1 MSDPQQPGERP
12 LGYRDIENLIA
23 AYAELV
29 DAGDFE
35 SVGALLADA
44 VFAGSGTPARG
55 RQAIEAMFRRMIITY
70 ADGTPR
76 TKHVTTNVI
85 IDIAADGT
93 RATARSYFTVLQ
105 ALPELALQPVAAGR
119 YHDKF
124 ELRGRGWR
132 FTERRVHVDLV
143 GDVSRHLRS

>member
-1 MSDPQQPGERP
+1 MSNPEQPGELAP
-12 LGYRDIENLIA
+12 SYRDIQNLIA
-23 AYAELV
+23 AYAECV
-29 DAGDFE
+29 DGGDFE

-44 VFAGSGTPARG
+44 VFAGSGTPVRG
-55 RQAIEAMFRRMIITY
+55 RQAIEAMFRRVIITY
-70 ADGTPR
+70 PDGTPR

-124 ELRGRGWR
+124 ELRDRRWR